1 MACGHIQKMLRP
13 SKNKMF
19 GNTERSL
26 KDRDRSAQSRPGG
39 ADETTLG
46 GHQWQ
51 RAHVPD
57 RLRPDSRQLGERW
70 PSRLVATGGENRDGG
85 GWHMPKTSAG
95 RFTQPAL

>member
-1 MACGHIQKMLRP
+1 
-13 SKNKMF
+13 MF

-70 PSRLVATGGENRDGG
+70 PSRLAENDFARRPPCATPGLRNSALQTGFLTGD
-85 GWHMPKTSAG
+85 KTETG
-95 RFTQPAL
+95 